1 MPDAL
6 KYAAEGTGLITGS
19 YDAAVQHPWAFVFM
33 FVLVL
38 LFGVGRVAKETTQS
52 VKKWGSFVHLWMLG
66 YLVLLAF
73 LMSVTT
79 GMALVLLIDEKGQPR
94 LSFLPPSMMSMAAA
108 VVGVFG
114 FEFLFRKFV
123 IGFGENQFDLSVTL
137 DNFVD
142 QAVAATLKKEAGG

>member
-6 KYAAEGTGLITGS
+6 KYAAEGTSLVNGG
-19 YDAAVQHPWAFVFM
+19 YDAAVQHPWAFIFM
-33 FVLVL
+33 FVLML
-38 LFGVGRVAKETTQS
+38 LFGVGHVARKTTQS
-52 VKKWGSFVHLWMLG
+52 VRKWSSFVHLWMFG
-66 YLVLLAF
+66 YLVLLGF

-79 GMALVLLIDEKGQPR
+79 GMALVLLIDEKGQSR
-94 LSFLPPSMMSMAAA
+94 ISFLPPSMTSMAAA

-123 IGFGENQFDLSVTL
+123 IGFGENQFDLSATL

-142 QAVAATLKKEAGG
+142 QAVAATLKKEVGG